1 MASGKQSD
9 KTTNEEKTH
18 YPEYPVPEGGAAMT
32 DSTYEIENAVLIG
45 EHEELYLAAGAHSIL
60 QFATGELTVPEQSVR
75 NFWQNLHERAAFCRR
90 HDKPFLQMVAPEK
103 YKVYPEG
110 FPVENPKSF
119 WDAFT
124 AAGGATEENMW
135 YGAKDLRD
143 NPFGR
148 SYYKTD
154 THWTAAG
161 MMLATRRIAETAG
174 FSEAEIAALSEKMQ
188 SQTQPLDKLFYGDL
202 GRKLEPQQGEEVL
215 WPRRAP
221 SVMTEENGLAHDYD
235 KPVND
240 GRMVLSL
247 NPDSVSDK
255 TLLIFGD
262 SYLFNAL
269 AYIELGFRRVVFCRT
284 RFFHREMVAMAQP
297 DVIICQ
303 AAERYTRE
311 VSRDVKAPPFLMLPY
326 VLGREPK
333 MTQKQAAFI
342 SGFLANS
349 RKPDFSEYNVDLS

>member
-1 MASGKQSD
+1 
-9 KTTNEEKTH
+9 
-18 YPEYPVPEGGAAMT
+18 MT

-60 QFATGELTVPEQSVR
+60 KFATGELTVPEQSVR
-75 NFWQNLHERAAFCRR
+75 NFWQNLRERAAFCARQGR
-90 HDKPFLQMVAPEK
+90 GFLQMVAPEK
-103 YKVYPEG
+103 YKVHPEG

-124 AAGGATEENMW
+124 AAEGATVENMW
-135 YGAKDLRD
+135 YGAQDLRD

-174 FSEAEIAALSEKMQ
+174 FSEVELSALSEKMQ
-188 SQTQPLDKLFYGDL
+188 AQTQPLDKLFYGDL
-202 GRKLEPQQGEEVL
+202 GRKLEPQQGEEAL

-221 SVMTEENGLAHDYD
+221 SVTSEENGLAHDYD

-240 GRMVLSL
+240 GRMVVSY
-247 NPDSVSDK
+247 NPDSVTDK

-262 SYLFNAL
+262 SYLFNGL
-269 AYIELGFRRVVFCRT
+269 AYVELGFRNMVFCRT
-284 RFFHREMVAMAQP
+284 RFFHREMVAMVQP
-297 DVIICQ
+297 DMVVCE
-303 AAERYTRE
+303 AAERYTRV
-311 VSRDVKAPPFLMLPY
+311 VSRDVKAPPFLLLPY
-326 VLGREPK
+326 VLDREPK
-333 MTQKQAAFI
+333 MSPKQAAFI
-342 SGFLANS
+342 SKILSNK
-349 RKPDFSEYNVDLS
+349 RRPDFSEYKVDLD